1 MTPTPMDIARDF
13 DRMAITKDD
22 ILLVMNAL
30 LRRWRRNKRQN
41 LRFILALEGLR
52 VGVLATPAKVVN
64 RVWPNLMLVMVK
76 VLELNGARLAA
87 GQNPNM
93 KVILDKVI
101 REIET
106 GDFVRD
112 PGEGGGEPQGGP
124 MAWPPGDRE
133 AGK

>member
-22 ILLVMNAL
+22 ILMVMNAL
-30 LRRWRRNKRQN
+30 LRRWRRNKRKN
-41 LRFILALEGLR
+41 IRFILALEGLR

-106 GDFVRD
+106 GDFVGD
-112 PGEGGGEPQGGP
+112 PGDGGDAPQEGP
-124 MAWPPGDRE
+124 MPWPEGERE
-133 AGK
+133 AKK